1 MGGRRARG
9 RPAAAADP
17 VPLTARLS
25 VHPCTRYTPL
35 IERLAERVQVPV
47 AVTHATHALFLDT
60 PEGLGYNRSA
70 FWHPGGGRRPGMSL
84 EAGSILEGVVVKI
97 THYGAFV
104 ELGDGKSG
112 LVHISEIADTYVKD
126 VRDYLKEQE
135 RVKVKVLGYN
145 DKGKL
150 DLSVKQAL
158 DPAER
163 QARVRAKA
171 SFEEKLTKFMKE
183 SEERLLDLKRNT
195 EAKRGG
201 RRR

>member
-1 MGGRRARG
+1 
-9 RPAAAADP
+9 
-17 VPLTARLS
+17 
-25 VHPCTRYTPL
+25 
-35 IERLAERVQVPV
+35 
-47 AVTHATHALFLDT
+47 
-60 PEGLGYNRSA
+60 
-70 FWHPGGGRRPGMSL
+70 MSL
-84 EAGSILEGVVVKI
+84 EAGTIHEGLVVKI

-104 ELGDGKSG
+104 ELPDGKSG

-158 DPAER
+158 DPSER

-171 SFEEKLTKFMKE
+171 SFDEKLAKFLKE

>member
-1 MGGRRARG
+1 
-9 RPAAAADP
+9 
-17 VPLTARLS
+17 
-25 VHPCTRYTPL
+25 
-35 IERLAERVQVPV
+35 
-47 AVTHATHALFLDT
+47 
-60 PEGLGYNRSA
+60 
-70 FWHPGGGRRPGMSL
+70 MSL
-84 EAGSILEGVVVKI
+84 EAGTILEGTVVKI

-104 ELGDGKSG
+104 ELSDGKSG

-126 VRDYLKEQE
+126 VRDYLKEQD

-163 QARVRAKA
+163 QARIRAKA
-171 SFEEKLTKFMKE
+171 SFDEKLAKFLKE

>member
-1 MGGRRARG
+1 
-9 RPAAAADP
+9 
-17 VPLTARLS
+17 
-25 VHPCTRYTPL
+25 
-35 IERLAERVQVPV
+35 
-47 AVTHATHALFLDT
+47 
-60 PEGLGYNRSA
+60 
-70 FWHPGGGRRPGMSL
+70 MSL
-84 EAGSILEGVVVKI
+84 EAGTILEGVVVKI

-104 ELGDGKSG
+104 ELPDGKSG

-163 QARVRAKA
+163 QSRARAKA
-171 SFEEKLTKFMKE
+171 SFDEKLAKFMKE
-183 SEERLLDLKRNT
+183 SEERQLDLKRNT

>member
-1 MGGRRARG
+1 
-9 RPAAAADP
+9 
-17 VPLTARLS
+17 
-25 VHPCTRYTPL
+25 
-35 IERLAERVQVPV
+35 
-47 AVTHATHALFLDT
+47 
-60 PEGLGYNRSA
+60 
-70 FWHPGGGRRPGMSL
+70 MSL
-84 EAGSILEGVVVKI
+84 DAGTVIEGTVVKI

-104 ELGDGKSG
+104 ELPDGKSG

-171 SFEEKLTKFMKE
+171 SFDEKLAKFLKE

>member
-1 MGGRRARG
+1 
-9 RPAAAADP
+9 
-17 VPLTARLS
+17 
-25 VHPCTRYTPL
+25 
-35 IERLAERVQVPV
+35 
-47 AVTHATHALFLDT
+47 
-60 PEGLGYNRSA
+60 
-70 FWHPGGGRRPGMSL
+70 MSL
-84 EAGSILEGVVVKI
+84 EAGQIVEGVVVKI

-104 ELGDGKSG
+104 ELSDGKSG

-135 RVKVKVLGYN
+135 RIKVKVLGYN

-158 DPAER
+158 DPSER
-163 QARVRAKA
+163 QSRMRAKA
-171 SFEEKLTKFMKE
+171 SFDEKLAKFMKE

>member
-1 MGGRRARG
+1 
-9 RPAAAADP
+9 
-17 VPLTARLS
+17 
-25 VHPCTRYTPL
+25 
-35 IERLAERVQVPV
+35 
-47 AVTHATHALFLDT
+47 
-60 PEGLGYNRSA
+60 
-70 FWHPGGGRRPGMSL
+70 MSL
-84 EAGSILEGVVVKI
+84 ESGTVLEGVVVKI

-104 ELGDGKSG
+104 ELPDGKSG

-126 VRDYLKEQE
+126 VHDYLKEQD

-158 DPAER
+158 DPVER
-163 QARVRAKA
+163 QARVRSKA
-171 SFEEKLTKFMKE
+171 TFEEKLSKFMKD

>member
-1 MGGRRARG
+1 
-9 RPAAAADP
+9 
-17 VPLTARLS
+17 
-25 VHPCTRYTPL
+25 
-35 IERLAERVQVPV
+35 
-47 AVTHATHALFLDT
+47 
-60 PEGLGYNRSA
+60 
-70 FWHPGGGRRPGMSL
+70 MSL
-84 EAGSILEGVVVKI
+84 EAGTILEGVVVKI

-104 ELGDGKSG
+104 ELPDGKSG

-158 DPAER
+158 DSSER
-163 QARVRAKA
+163 QARIRAKA
-171 SFEEKLTKFMKE
+171 SFDDKLAKFLKE

>member
-1 MGGRRARG
+1 
-9 RPAAAADP
+9 
-17 VPLTARLS
+17 
-25 VHPCTRYTPL
+25 
-35 IERLAERVQVPV
+35 
-47 AVTHATHALFLDT
+47 
-60 PEGLGYNRSA
+60 
-70 FWHPGGGRRPGMSL
+70 MSL
-84 EAGSILEGVVVKI
+84 DAGTILEGTVVKI

-104 ELGDGKSG
+104 ELPDGKSG

-158 DPAER
+158 EPAER
-163 QARVRAKA
+163 QARIRAKA
-171 SFEEKLTKFMKE
+171 SFDEKLAKFLKE

>member
-1 MGGRRARG
+1 
-9 RPAAAADP
+9 
-17 VPLTARLS
+17 
-25 VHPCTRYTPL
+25 
-35 IERLAERVQVPV
+35 
-47 AVTHATHALFLDT
+47 
-60 PEGLGYNRSA
+60 
-70 FWHPGGGRRPGMSL
+70 MSL
-84 EAGSILEGVVVKI
+84 EAGTILEGVVVKI

-104 ELGDGKSG
+104 ELPDGKSG

-126 VRDYLKEQE
+126 VHDYLKEQE

-163 QARVRAKA
+163 QSRARAKA
-171 SFEEKLTKFMKE
+171 SFDEKLAKFMKE
-183 SEERLLDLKRNT
+183 REERLLDLKRNT

>member
-1 MGGRRARG
+1 
-9 RPAAAADP
+9 
-17 VPLTARLS
+17 
-25 VHPCTRYTPL
+25 
-35 IERLAERVQVPV
+35 
-47 AVTHATHALFLDT
+47 
-60 PEGLGYNRSA
+60 
-70 FWHPGGGRRPGMSL
+70 MSL
-84 EAGSILEGVVVKI
+84 EAGTVLEGVVVKI

-104 ELGDGKSG
+104 ELPDGKSG

-158 DPAER
+158 EPAER
-163 QARVRAKA
+163 QARIRAKA
-171 SFEEKLTKFMKE
+171 SFDEKLAKFLKE

>member
-1 MGGRRARG
+1 
-9 RPAAAADP
+9 
-17 VPLTARLS
+17 
-25 VHPCTRYTPL
+25 
-35 IERLAERVQVPV
+35 
-47 AVTHATHALFLDT
+47 
-60 PEGLGYNRSA
+60 
-70 FWHPGGGRRPGMSL
+70 MSL
-84 EAGSILEGVVVKI
+84 EAGTVLEGVVVKI

-104 ELGDGKSG
+104 ELPDGKSG

-145 DKGKL
+145 EKGKL

-163 QARVRAKA
+163 QARARQRA
-171 SFEEKLTKFMKE
+171 SFEEKLAKYLKE

>member
-1 MGGRRARG
+1 
-9 RPAAAADP
+9 
-17 VPLTARLS
+17 
-25 VHPCTRYTPL
+25 
-35 IERLAERVQVPV
+35 
-47 AVTHATHALFLDT
+47 
-60 PEGLGYNRSA
+60 
-70 FWHPGGGRRPGMSL
+70 MSL
-84 EAGSILEGVVVKI
+84 EAGTIVEGTVVKI

-104 ELGDGKSG
+104 ELSDGKSG

-126 VRDYLKEQE
+126 VRDYLKEQD

-163 QARVRAKA
+163 QARIRARA
-171 SFEEKLTKFMKE
+171 SFDEKLAKFLKE

>member
-1 MGGRRARG
+1 
-9 RPAAAADP
+9 
-17 VPLTARLS
+17 
-25 VHPCTRYTPL
+25 
-35 IERLAERVQVPV
+35 
-47 AVTHATHALFLDT
+47 
-60 PEGLGYNRSA
+60 
-70 FWHPGGGRRPGMSL
+70 MSL
-84 EAGSILEGVVVKI
+84 EAGTILEGTVVKI

-104 ELGDGKSG
+104 ELPDGKSG

-135 RVKVKVLGYN
+135 RIKVKVLGYN

-158 DPAER
+158 EPSER

-171 SFEEKLTKFMKE
+171 SFDEKLAKFLKE

>member
-1 MGGRRARG
+1 
-9 RPAAAADP
+9 
-17 VPLTARLS
+17 
-25 VHPCTRYTPL
+25 
-35 IERLAERVQVPV
+35 
-47 AVTHATHALFLDT
+47 
-60 PEGLGYNRSA
+60 
-70 FWHPGGGRRPGMSL
+70 MSL
-84 EAGSILEGVVVKI
+84 ETGTILEGIVVKI

-104 ELGDGKSG
+104 ELPDGKSG

-135 RVKVKVLGYN
+135 KVKVKVLGYN

-163 QARVRAKA
+163 QSRVRAKA
-171 SFEEKLTKFMKE
+171 SFDEKLAKFLKE

>member
-1 MGGRRARG
+1 
-9 RPAAAADP
+9 
-17 VPLTARLS
+17 
-25 VHPCTRYTPL
+25 
-35 IERLAERVQVPV
+35 
-47 AVTHATHALFLDT
+47 
-60 PEGLGYNRSA
+60 
-70 FWHPGGGRRPGMSL
+70 MSL

-158 DPAER
+158 EPAER
-163 QARVRAKA
+163 QARVRSKA

>member
-1 MGGRRARG
+1 
-9 RPAAAADP
+9 
-17 VPLTARLS
+17 
-25 VHPCTRYTPL
+25 
-35 IERLAERVQVPV
+35 
-47 AVTHATHALFLDT
+47 
-60 PEGLGYNRSA
+60 
-70 FWHPGGGRRPGMSL
+70 MSL
-84 EAGSILEGVVVKI
+84 EAGTILEGLVVKI

-104 ELGDGKSG
+104 ELPDGKSG

-158 DPAER
+158 EPSER

-171 SFEEKLTKFMKE
+171 SFDEKLAKFLKE

>member
-1 MGGRRARG
+1 
-9 RPAAAADP
+9 
-17 VPLTARLS
+17 
-25 VHPCTRYTPL
+25 
-35 IERLAERVQVPV
+35 
-47 AVTHATHALFLDT
+47 
-60 PEGLGYNRSA
+60 
-70 FWHPGGGRRPGMSL
+70 MSL
-84 EAGSILEGVVVKI
+84 EAGTILEGLVVKI

-104 ELGDGKSG
+104 ELPDGKSG

-158 DPAER
+158 DPSER

-171 SFEEKLTKFMKE
+171 SFDEKLAKFLKE